1 MTLEK
6 LEKTEQLEM
15 NKLLPF
21 RVLNPDKAQDYY
33 TLELY
38 KPAADLDYFVQLYWV
53 MHWDLGDNQSF
64 DAEVI
69 PSAYTNFT
77 CMPGGARI
85 TGVSTGLY
93 RYTVQGSGVIFGIM
107 FKPGGFHP
115 FYNSNLSH
123 ITDTFI
129 PASRVFE
136 QADDQ
141 FNERVLSASDSFG
154 LQMMMKLLTEKNPTH
169 DSNVELVNSI
179 ISRAQADASLSV
191 AQLAQDFSMNQRTL
205 QKLFSQYVGVGLK
218 WIILRDR
225 LQKATL
231 IAETNHNPKWVEIAN
246 ELGYN
251 DQAHFINDFKRITGV
266 TPRQYATF
274 QLKAAA

>member
-6 LEKTEQLEM
+6 LEKTELLAM
-15 NKLLPF
+15 NQLLPF
-21 RVLNPDKAQDYY
+21 RVLNPDKARQYY

-53 MHWDLGDNQSF
+53 MRWNLGENESF

-93 RYTVQGSGVIFGIM
+93 RYTVQGSGVIFGVM
-107 FKPGGFHP
+107 FKPGGLHP
-115 FYNSNLSH
+115 FYNRNLSN
-123 ITDTFI
+123 ITDAFI

-136 QADDQ
+136 RADGQ
-141 FNERVLSASDSFG
+141 FNEDVLSADDMSG
-154 LQMMMKLLTEKNPTH
+154 LHLMINLLTAKKPTH
-169 DSNVELVNSI
+169 DPNIEMVNKI
-179 ISRAQADASLSV
+179 IARAQADTSV
-191 AQLAQDFSMNQRTL
+191 SVTQLAQEFSMNQRTL
-205 QKLFSQYVGVGLK
+205 QKLFTQYVGVGLK

-231 IAETNHNPKWVEIAN
+231 IAETNNKPKWAEIAS

-251 DQAHFINDFKRITGV
+251 DQAHFINDFKRITGM
-266 TPRQYATF
+266 TPRQYAKNQT
-274 QLKAAA
+274 